1 MLYSRELSV
10 SGEYDVVVCGAGVAG
25 FTAAV
30 QAARLG
36 AKTALV
42 EKYGMPGGVM
52 TVGGNNGI
60 GLFYRGSRQ
69 IISGIGWELVTRL
82 AGKGWAEIP
91 EIDEKYDHS
100 QQNVMVN
107 APMAA
112 AEMDEMC
119 LEAGVELLYH
129 HTLCDAMTDGG
140 RITAVVTAAKEGMK
154 ALAGRYFIDAT
165 GDADLTFFSGFGTM
179 LGDVGGKT
187 LQPGT
192 LRFYW
197 SGCDMG
203 KIDREQVEK
212 SFAKGL
218 ESGEILRSDYWSL
231 VGSPYTVFSDN
242 GNNINHID
250 VNGADSISRSAAET
264 EGRRSVAR
272 LAQWARK
279 HVTGAENAYPEIC
292 APEVAVRESRRAV
305 GEHIITAEEYVSGK
319 AYDDSLCFSY
329 YPVDLHTGG
338 DSTLYNIS
346 VKKGTGPQIPYSALL
361 VKDAENLLA
370 AGKCAS
376 GDRLAQSAF
385 RVKASCMAMGQ
396 AAGCAAALASLKNT
410 GLRSIRADSIR
421 SELKKQGAIIP

>member
-1 MLYSRELSV
+1 MFYSRELPV

-52 TVGGNNGI
+52 TVGGNNEI

-82 AGKGWAEIP
+82 AKKGWAKIP
-91 EIDEKYDHS
+91 EFDEKYDHS
-100 QQNVMVN
+100 QQNVIIN

-129 HTLCDAMTDGG
+129 HTLCDVMTDSG
-140 RITAVVTAAKEGMK
+140 RVTAVVVAAKEGMK
-154 ALAGRYFIDAT
+154 TITGRFFIDAT

-179 LGDVGGKT
+179 LGDDSGKT

-203 KIDREQVEK
+203 KINREQVEE

-218 ESGEILRSDYWSL
+218 ESGEIVRSDYWSL
-231 VGSPYTVFSDN
+231 GGSPYTVFAAN
-242 GNNINHID
+242 GNNINHLDI
-250 VNGADSISRSAAET
+250 NGADSISRSAAET

-279 HVTGAENAYPEIC
+279 RVEGAENASPEIC
-292 APEVAVRESRRAV
+292 APEVAVRESRRV
-305 GEHIITAEEYVSGK
+305 IGDHIITADEYISGK
-319 AYDDSLCFSY
+319 EYDDGLCFSY
-329 YPVDLHTGG
+329 YPIDLHTSGE
-338 DSTLYNIS
+338 STLYNIAVKENS
-346 VKKGTGPQIPYSALL
+346 VPQIPYSALL
-361 VKDAENLLA
+361 VKNAENLLA
-370 AGKCAS
+370 VGKCAS
-376 GDRLAQSAF
+376 GDRLAHSAF

-396 AAGCAAALASLKNT
+396 AAGCAAALAAAENT
-410 GLRSIRADSIR
+410 GLRDISAEKIR
-421 SELKKQGAIIP
+421 SELKKQGAIVP

>member
-1 MLYSRELSV
+1 MFYSRELPV
-10 SGEYDVVVCGAGVAG
+10 SGGYDVVVCGAGVAG

-52 TVGGNNGI
+52 TVGGNNEI

-69 IISGIGWELVTRL
+69 IISGIGWKLVTRL
-82 AGKGWAEIP
+82 AEKGWAKIP
-91 EIDEKYDHS
+91 EFDEKYDHS
-100 QQNVMVN
+100 QQNVIVN

-129 HTLCDAMTDGG
+129 HTLCDVMTENG
-140 RITAVVTAAKEGMK
+140 RITAAVTAAKEGMK
-154 ALAGRYFIDAT
+154 AITGRYFIDAT
-165 GDADLTFFSGFGTM
+165 GDADLTFFAGFGTM
-179 LGDVGGKT
+179 LGDDGGKT

-203 KIDREQVEK
+203 KISREQVEK

-218 ESGEILRSDYWSL
+218 ESGEIVRSDYWSL
-231 VGSPYTVFSDN
+231 GGSPYTVFAAN
-242 GNNINHID
+242 GNNINHLDI
-250 VNGADSISRSAAET
+250 NGADSVSRSGAET

-279 HVTGAENAYPEIC
+279 RVIGAENASPEIC

-319 AYDDSLCFSY
+319 EYDDGLCFSY
-329 YPVDLHTGG
+329 YPVDLHTSG
-338 DSTLYNIS
+338 DSTLYNIA
-346 VKKGTGPQIPYSALL
+346 VKKDTVPQIPYSALI

-370 AGKCAS
+370 VGKCAS
-376 GDRLAQSAF
+376 GDRLAHSAF

-410 GLRSIRADSIR
+410 GLRGISADSIR
-421 SELKKQGAIIP
+421 SELKNQGAIVP